1 MKTISIINT
10 KGGVGK
16 TVTTINLGA
25 ALAARGLRVL
35 LFDVDMQAG
44 LSNHFGLDAGR
55 GSSADVLSGAVGIE
69 ECMIE
74 LRPDLMAVPANAT
87 IERVERELTSES
99 GGEVRLKRA
108 VKRLA
113 RHLSTLPRAESFDVM
128 LIDCPSGWGPV
139 ARNALLASDAMLVPI
154 NSEPASITCAT
165 TTIAEARL
173 LGEYHDHEIELLG
186 VLVTRLRPTN
196 IARAVE
202 ESSDK
207 TWGAEVFKT
216 RIRQA
221 ERVNE
226 LGVHGETLS
235 DRAGSK
241 VGEDY
246 DALACEV
253 MERAKL
259 GNKLGA
265 VVQDNKK

>member
-44 LSNHFGLDAGR
+44 LSNHFNLDAEG
-55 GSSADVLSGAVGIE
+55 GSSADVLSGAAGIE
-69 ECMIE
+69 ECLVE
-74 LRPDLMAVPANAT
+74 LRPGLMAVPANAT
-87 IERVERELTSES
+87 IERAERELSSAS

-108 VKRLA
+108 VKRFA
-113 RHLSTLPRAESFDVM
+113 RHLSTLPKTASFDVM

-139 ARNALLASDAMLVPI
+139 SRNALLASDAMLVPL
-154 NSEPASITCAT
+154 NSEPAAITCAVST
-165 TTIAEARL
+165 VAEAREL
-173 LGEYHDHEIELLG
+173 SEYHDHEIELLG
-186 VLVTRLRPTN
+186 VLITRFRQTN
-196 IARAVE
+196 QARAVE
-202 ESSDK
+202 EQSVK
-207 TWGAEVFKT
+207 LWGDAVFET

-226 LGVHGETLS
+226 LGFGGETLS
-235 DRAGSK
+235 DRAGGK
-241 VGEDY
+241 VGDDY

-259 GNKLGA
+259 GF